1 MKLDQLISWIESN
14 EILLLA
20 AGIISAAAFIGT
32 ALAVPFLIN
41 LLPEDYFLKEKRRE
55 SFTSPASAFIFF
67 ILFVI
72 KNLTGLLLL
81 FVGIALLFMPGQGLL
96 TIILSLVLLDFP
108 GKWKLQKS
116 IIRRKKIADALNWV
130 RRRGGKRELIIPE

>member
-1 MKLDQLISWIESN
+1 MNLDQLINWIESN

-20 AGIISAAAFIGT
+20 AGVVSAAAFIGT

-55 SFTSPASAFIFF
+55 SFTSPASALAFY
-67 ILFVI
+67 ILLAI
-72 KNLTGLLLL
+72 KNLTGLVL
-81 FVGIALLFMPGQGLL
+81 FFIGIALLFIPGQGLL
-96 TIILSLVLLDFP
+96 TIFLSLILIDFP
-108 GKWKLQKS
+108 GKWNLQKR
-116 IIRRKKIADALNWV
+116 IIRKKKIADAINWV